1 MQIHIEGDNA
11 MPPTL
16 SKPSGAA
23 PASLIYIT
31 LGALM
36 AVWSGIWFMYQ
47 RNNAISTHSGQ
58 FYICMG
64 FLVTGIVL
72 VAIGLS
78 LGPLS
83 RMARHAE
90 LPPQEVT
97 DAAIQT
103 EKAAAARQA

>member
-1 MQIHIEGDNA
+1 MPIRIEGDDA

-23 PASLIYIT
+23 PASLVYIT

-36 AVWSGIWFMYQ
+36 SVWSGIWFMYL
-47 RNNAISTHSGQ
+47 RNNAISTRSGQ
-58 FYICMG
+58 FYVCMG

-72 VAIGLS
+72 VAIGLG

-97 DAAIQT
+97 DAAVQS
-103 EKAAAARQA
+103 EKAAAPRRT